1 MDPTISFCRTPDGGQ
16 LAYTTLGDGPV
27 LIVTPTNMGN
37 IEFRFKLGEERFW
50 TALASHFTV
59 ASYDR
64 RGTGLSDRD
73 RSDFAPAFETNDILA
88 LADALGANQFD
99 LMGAF
104 QLTPAAVELAIDHPQ
119 RLRRLVL
126 YAAFAR
132 GESLAPQ
139 ETRRSLIQM
148 SRGSM
153 GLAFRS
159 LADLTVPN
167 APRETLDALV
177 QIGRPSLDAETMA
190 RILESMYDTDITDL
204 LPRVTTPTLVLHR
217 QGDLV
222 VNWQHGRE
230 VSAAIPGASFAALR
244 GDVHWPWMGD
254 VDQVL
259 DALFDFLAPGTPVPP
274 REQTPP
280 ATTATTISHQLRT
293 VLFTDVEAST
303 QLTDRFGDEQARD
316 ILRRH
321 EQLTRRALAEH
332 GGTEVK
338 TMGDGFMAA
347 FSSVSEALDAAIA
360 MQRGI
365 SAAFDASDTPLK
377 IRVGVNAGEPI
388 EEEDDL
394 YGTAVIQAARAMAEA
409 AGGEILCTNVVREL
423 AKGRPYLFTDRGAVP
438 LRGFDEPVHLYE
450 VGWRQEA

>member
-1 MDPTISFCRTPDGGQ
+1 MS
-16 LAYTTLGDGPV
+16 
-27 LIVTPTNMGN
+27 
-37 IEFRFKLGEERFW
+37 E
-50 TALASHFTV
+50 
-59 ASYDR
+59 
-64 RGTGLSDRD
+64 
-73 RSDFAPAFETNDILA
+73 
-88 LADALGANQFD
+88 
-99 LMGAF
+99 F
-104 QLTPAAVELAIDHPQ
+104 QLTPAAVGLAIDQPQ
-119 RLRRLVL
+119 RLNRIVL

-132 GESLAPQ
+132 GESLAP
-139 ETRRSLIQM
+139 EEIRLPLTQM
-148 SRGSM
+148 ARGSK

-159 LADLTVPN
+159 LADLTIPN
-167 APRETLDALV
+167 EPRETLDTLV
-177 QIGRPSLDAETMA
+177 QIGRPSLHAETMA
-190 RILESMYDTDITDL
+190 RFLESMYAADITDL

-230 VSAAIPGASFAALR
+230 VSAAIPGARFAALR

-259 DALFDFLAPGTPVPP
+259 DALFDFLAPGIPIPA
-274 REQTPP
+274 REQTSPT
-280 ATTATTISHQLRT
+280 TTAPKASHQLRT

-303 QLTDRFGDEQARD
+303 QLTDHFGDEQARD

-321 EQLTRRALAEH
+321 EQLTRQALAEH
-332 GGTEVK
+332 GGTEIK

-360 MQRGI
+360 MQRSI
-365 SAAFDASDTPLK
+365 SATFDASDTPLK
-377 IRVGVNAGEPI
+377 ICVGVNAGEPI

-394 YGTAVIQAARAMAEA
+394 YGTAVIQASRAMAEA

-423 AKGRPYLFTDRGAVP
+423 AKARPYLFTDRGAVA